1 MMEQTYYQKN
11 REKIRAQQKARHQ
24 QRKLEDPEYM
34 EKRRVSDRKYHAERG
49 CKEVR
54 DAYNKK
60 FQEDGRKEKRRQ
72 KRLQEMKDK
81 LGNKCVKCGAT
92 ENLQFDHIDPKTK
105 CFNVNPQDS
114 WEKTLPELY
123 KCQLLCPPCHLKKT
137 MTDDY
142 GIIME
147 KKYGGV

>member
-49 CKEVR
+49 GKEVR

-60 FQEDGRKEKRRQ
+60 FQEDGR
-72 KRLQEMKDK
+72 
-81 LGNKCVKCGAT
+81 
-92 ENLQFDHIDPKTK
+92 
-105 CFNVNPQDS
+105 
-114 WEKTLPELY
+114 
-123 KCQLLCPPCHLKKT
+123 
-137 MTDDY
+137 
-142 GIIME
+142 
-147 KKYGGV
+147 